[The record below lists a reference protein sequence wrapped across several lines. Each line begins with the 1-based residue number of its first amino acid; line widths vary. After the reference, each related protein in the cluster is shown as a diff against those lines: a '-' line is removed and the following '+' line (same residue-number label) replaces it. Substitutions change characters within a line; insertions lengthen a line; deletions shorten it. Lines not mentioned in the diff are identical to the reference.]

1 MVDSSCESV
10 VLHVIFVN
18 ARWKNGLGPM
28 LVEITLAL
36 DVNNDSEGRTTLG
49 AQSNQLSSHR
59 IPRYYDGGE
68 LPGK

>member
-1 MVDSSCESV
+1 
-10 VLHVIFVN
+10 
-18 ARWKNGLGPM
+18 M

-49 AQSNQLSSHR
+49 AQPNQLSSHR